1 MFKHPIYENYMLA
14 DASGEIIIML
24 LGAFL
29 LGAMLG
35 WLFRHLFGQDDS
47 CKKCMNM
54 GKKGKGAAMATGSKK
69 QGVAKSMQDDLKKVE
84 GIGPKI
90 EKLLQRAGIMTWSD
104 LAKAS
109 PSRLKGILND
119 AGKRY
124 QVHDPATWPEQAAYA
139 RDGKWNKLKEYQE
152 FLNKGRE

>member
-1 MFKHPIYENYMLA
+1 MFTHPIYETYMLS
-14 DASGEIIIML
+14 DASGEIIILL

-35 WLFRHLFGQDDS
+35 WLFRHFFGQDAA
-47 CKKCMNM
+47 CKKCITQ
-54 GKKGKGAAMATGSKK
+54 GKGASSAASTVKK
-69 QGVAKSMQDDLKKVE
+69 GVAKSMQDDLKKVE

-124 QVHDPATWPEQAAYA
+124 QVHDPSTWPEQAGYA
-139 RDGKWNKLKEYQE
+139 RDGKWNKLKEYQD

>member
-1 MFKHPIYENYMLA
+1 MLA

-29 LGAMLG
+29 LGAILG
-35 WLFRHLFGQDDS
+35 WLFRHLFGQDDA
-47 CKKCMNM
+47 CKKCI
-54 GKKGKGAAMATGSKK
+54 GKGKMAPAASPSKK
-69 QGVAKSMQDDLKKVE
+69 GVAKSMQDDLKKVE

-124 QVHDPATWPEQAAYA
+124 QVHDPSTWPEQAGYA